1 MPQRILF
8 ICTGNSV
15 RSIMAE
21 AIANELGKGAL
32 QAFSAGAA
40 PYGVVNPL
48 TIATLAAHGHK
59 TDAFHSKPLS
69 QFLDDDFDVVI
80 TVCDNAR
87 QSCPVWPRKTHVEHW
102 DIEDPSE
109 FTGSDEGRKAF
120 FERIYADIRG
130 RIEELLRH

>member
-1 MPQRILF
+1 
-8 ICTGNSV
+8 
-15 RSIMAE
+15 MAE
-21 AIANELGKGAL
+21 AIANEFGKGGW

-48 TIATLAAHGHK
+48 TIETLAAHGHK
-59 TDAFHSKPLS
+59 TDGFHSKPLT
-69 QFLDDDFDVVI
+69 QFLDDDFDIVI

-87 QSCPVWPRKTHVEHW
+87 QSCPVWHRLTHVEHW

-109 FTGSDEGRKAF
+109 FTGSDEERKAF

>member
-1 MPQRILF
+1 
-8 ICTGNSV
+8 
-15 RSIMAE
+15 MAE
-21 AIANELGKGAL
+21 AIANDLGRDIW

-48 TIATLAAHGHK
+48 TIATLKAHGHK
-59 TDAFHSKPLS
+59 TDGLYSKPLS

-87 QSCPVWPRKTHVEHW
+87 QSCPVWPAPKTAGRPGKTHVEHW

-109 FTGSDEGRKAF
+109 FSGSESEKRAF
-120 FERIYADIRG
+120 FEPIYADIRG
-130 RIEELLRH
+130 RIEKLLER